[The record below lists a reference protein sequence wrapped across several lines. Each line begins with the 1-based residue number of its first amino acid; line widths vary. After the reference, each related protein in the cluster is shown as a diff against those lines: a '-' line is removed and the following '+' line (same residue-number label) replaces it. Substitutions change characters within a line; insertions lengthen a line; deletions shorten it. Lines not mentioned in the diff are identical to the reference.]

1 MSQHADDI
9 TLTLVGSEKSLKC
22 AMKVLKYH
30 GDISGLQLNV
40 DKTKV
45 VWIGSMKNSVT
56 KLCPEDLSWE
66 ENSFNLLGV
75 TFSKNLN
82 KISDLNYTKR
92 ALTPKGKIVIN
103 KTLALPN
110 VNHPVTKPMLYIP
123 MELRPR

>member
-1 MSQHADDI
+1 
-9 TLTLVGSEKSLKC
+9 
-22 AMKVLKYH
+22 MKVLKYH

-56 KLCPEDLSWE
+56 KLCPELDLSWE

-82 KISDLNYTKR
+82 EISDLNYTK
-92 ALTPKGKIVIN
+92 TSFDP
-103 KTLALPN
+103 
-110 VNHPVTKPMLYIP
+110 
-123 MELRPR
+123 